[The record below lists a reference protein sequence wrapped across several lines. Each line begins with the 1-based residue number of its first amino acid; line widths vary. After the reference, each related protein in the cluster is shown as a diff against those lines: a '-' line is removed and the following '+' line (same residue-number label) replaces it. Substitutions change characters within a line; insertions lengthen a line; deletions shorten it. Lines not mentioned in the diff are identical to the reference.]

1 MNKPTLLSTLAVGL
15 ALVGPATA
23 QSTVT
28 LNFSFAGKSRNAVI
42 YVPAGISKPPVVY
55 FVHGYGGSGTN
66 FANDTKGNQVAE
78 REKFIAI
85 YPSAIGGSWSMQ
97 DTADYPFLLSLLD
110 TVDRRYKVDRE
121 RVYCTGFS
129 QGGFISNGLGYKHP
143 ETFAAVAPVS
153 GHIPSFS
160 TAAPLKR
167 PVPILT
173 MFGTDDV
180 SDVASFMKDINT
192 WIKLN
197 GCNTASKTSQRPY
210 PATNKSSMVA
220 KTTYLCSQGS
230 EVVYDSM
237 ITGGHEWPMNTNTKV
252 NTTEEVW
259 AFFKRFTRSGNAY
272 SAPRD
277 QVGVPTIHAIFQAG
291 EVLLDDAQEVRNVT
305 VSRMDGTVLLRS
317 SVDQGRF
324 RFPDASAGIFL
335 ITSWGAWGSKT
346 SLLNV
351 P

>member
-1 MNKPTLLSTLAVGL
+1 MNKPTVLSTLAVGL

-97 DTADYPFLLSLLD
+97 DTADYPFLLALLD

-160 TAAPLKR
+160 TTAAIKR

-173 MFGTDDV
+173 MFGTNDV
-180 SDVASFMKDINT
+180 SDVASFMKDIDT
-192 WIKLN
+192 WIRLN
-197 GCNTASKTSQRPY
+197 GCNTATKTSQRPY

-220 KTTYLCSQGS
+220 KTTYLCAQGS

-259 AFFKRFTRSGNAY
+259 AFFKRFTLSGNA
-272 SAPRD
+272 SLAPGTPNGSSSI
-277 QVGVPTIHAIFQAG
+277 QATFHAG
-291 EVLLDDAQEVRNVT
+291 EVHLSDAREIRSAT
-305 VSRMDGTVLLRS
+305 VSRLDGTIVLQCA
-317 SVDQGRF
+317 VDQGRF
-324 RFPDASAGIFL
+324 RFPDASQGVFL
-335 ITSWGAWGSKT
+335 VTSIGPWGSKT